1 MWSGGKS
8 HLLTVLAVFLAT
20 VEGELPPWTE
30 LTQEK
35 GVLAGIHKHHTQITG
50 SSQRHTL
57 THQESRRGHTLA
69 ESLPALVK
77 PHPHPQASTTSPPLL
92 SSPPFDGLEKQ
103 PHLVNKWH
111 VGEVGECLVRTLQ
124 SFSQESSVHKV
135 SGVFTRA
142 SPGWGSASAPL
153 STAASES
160 RKRRKCQRC
169 GSGVGGKWAGSG
181 GLSWGDRRASLSSRP
196 GGPLRA

>member
-1 MWSGGKS
+1 MWSEGKS
-8 HLLTVLAVFLAT
+8 RLLTFLAGFLAT

-35 GVLAGIHKHHTQITG
+35 GVLAGIHRHHTQTTA
-50 SSQRHTL
+50 SLHRHTL
-57 THQESRRGHTLA
+57 TYQESQRGYTLA
-69 ESLPALVK
+69 ETLPALVK
-77 PHPHPQASTTSPPLL
+77 PHPHPQASTTSPPFL
-92 SSPPFDGLEKQ
+92 SSPPFDGLEKL

-142 SPGWGSASAPL
+142 SPVWGSASA
-153 STAASES
+153 EHGGFGKQKGEK
-160 RKRRKCQRC
+160 KRPRVQEW
-169 GSGVGGKWAGSG
+169 GGEMGRLGRLAR
-181 GLSWGDRRASLSSRP
+181 GDR
-196 GGPLRA
+196 GPR

>member
-1 MWSGGKS
+1 MWSEGKS
-8 HLLTVLAVFLAT
+8 HLLTFLAVFLAT

-124 SFSQESSVHKV
+124 SFSQEASVHKV

-153 STAASES
+153 STVASGS
-160 RKRRKCQRC
+160 RKEKRKGQGC
-169 GSGVGGKWAGSG
+169 GNGVGKWAGSR
-181 GLSWGDRRASLSSRP
+181 GLGWGDRRASLSSRP
-196 GGPLRA
+196 GGPLQA